1 MVDYEPQYYVNLA
14 LVLLRQVKSPGELSR
29 HETPRR
35 AKLIDEAKEQCR
47 AALRLDPFNA
57 RAYGCLG
64 VIAFRQDAFLDAET
78 YFLKS
83 IELNP
88 TEGSFIELAS
98 LYCQMGR
105 YDEAT
110 TKLQDALKL
119 NPKDARAYIELG
131 NVAVAKEDNKE
142 AVRLCREATYVE
154 PKNADT
160 YRALAIAL
168 MRSEKYEEA
177 EVVVRRALVTLA
189 PNRPWRLYL
198 LLAQILIR
206 LGDVGNKERKRKE
219 LDLYEE
225 ALQYV
230 NEARQATVPNA
241 DIAFHAG
248 IVQHRLEDYSL
259 SQKSFAECLKL
270 NRNRFD
276 AERCGRVV
284 QEAVRQQKRAF
295 TLSQW
300 FGVSLA
306 IVCFV
311 MLGWLWISYFSG
323 HQRTRIEPSDA
334 GPVTKV
340 EYTVSETLFNVMTP
354 ILLGLMAIGALL
366 PNLSKLKLPGF
377 EAEVSEPKPSEPNI
391 STGPRG
397 DIGFGTSLP
406 IVDPEPR

>member
-1 MVDYEPQYYVNLA
+1 DYEAQYYVNLA
-14 LVLLRQVKSPGELSR
+14 LALIRQVRSPGELSR
-29 HETPRR
+29 LEVSKR
-35 AKLIDEAKEQCR
+35 AQLIDEAKEQCR
-47 AALRLDPFNA
+47 AALKLDPFNA
-57 RAYGCLG
+57 KAYGCLG
-64 VIAFRQDAFLDAET
+64 VIAFRQDAFLDAEV

-88 TEGSFIELAS
+88 TEGSYIELAS

-110 TKLQDALKL
+110 AKLQEALKL

-131 NVAVAKEDNKE
+131 NVALWKEDNKE
-142 AVRLCREATYVE
+142 AVRHSREAIFVE
-154 PKNADT
+154 PKNPET

-168 MRSEKYEEA
+168 IRSEKYEEA
-177 EVVVRRALVTLA
+177 ETVVRRALVTLA

-206 LGDVGNKERKRKE
+206 VGDVTNKDRKKKE

-225 ALQYV
+225 ALRYV
-230 NEARQATVPNA
+230 NEAKQASPPNA

-248 IVQHRLEDYSL
+248 IVYHRLEDYS
-259 SQKSFAECLKL
+259 SSHKSFAECLKL
-270 NRNRFD
+270 NRTRFD
-276 AERCGRVV
+276 AERCGRIV
-284 QEAVRQQKRAF
+284 QEAVRQQKRTF
-295 TLSQW
+295 TISQW
-300 FGVSLA
+300 FGVGLA
-306 IVCFV
+306 VVCFA
-311 MLGWLWISYFSG
+311 MLIWLWVSYFTG
-323 HQRTRIEPSDA
+323 HQRTRVEPSA
-334 GPVTKV
+334 TGPVTKV
-340 EYTVSETLFNVMTP
+340 EYTVDQTLFNVMTP

-366 PNLSKLKLPGF
+366 PNLTKLKLPGF